1 MNNIIEV
8 IARGL
13 FIQEGNL
20 LVCHNTENLYAY
32 LPGGHVEFGESCEQA
47 LLREWQ
53 EELAC
58 ACQIEKYLQHFEDFF
73 TDTTGK
79 KHHEYTFL
87 YQVNCAT
94 LKLHYPIPHPEPDLF
109 FDWIPMNEIRK
120 HNILPTAIRDYIA
133 ELYGQKA

>member
-13 FIQEGNL
+13 LIQEGNL
-20 LVCHNTENLYAY
+20 LVCHNSENLYTY

-58 ACQIEKYLQHFEDFF
+58 ACQIEKYLQHFEDFLRMLPVKNIMNTHSF
-73 TDTTGK
+73 TRSIVQ
-79 KHHEYTFL
+79 H
-87 YQVNCAT
+87 
-94 LKLHYPIPHPEPDLF
+94 
-109 FDWIPMNEIRK
+109 
-120 HNILPTAIRDYIA
+120 
-133 ELYGQKA
+133 